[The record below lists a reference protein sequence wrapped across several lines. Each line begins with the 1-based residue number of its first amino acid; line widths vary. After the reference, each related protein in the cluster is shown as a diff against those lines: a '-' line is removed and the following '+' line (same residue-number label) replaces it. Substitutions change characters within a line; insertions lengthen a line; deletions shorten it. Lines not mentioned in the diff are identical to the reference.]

1 MFQDSYGHMNE
12 SEDVTNPIDRYD
24 VEKQQRHLE
33 ESRLTTASRI
43 DQGHGEGRKRRERR
57 EGKEGT
63 RSQDSVWPK

>member
-1 MFQDSYGHMNE
+1 MQKGNSQHDHSIRVKVFIVGKRRKIS
-12 SEDVTNPIDRYD
+12 
-24 VEKQQRHLE
+24 RHLE
-33 ESRLTTASRI
+33 ESRLNTASRI